1 MYQKKSSQIS
11 FILPFGGKLSPNN
24 RWIKLANLLPWEEIE
39 EDYAKNFPSRR
50 GAPGKSARM
59 ALAAL
64 IIKEMLNLSD
74 EDTVEAITET
84 PAMQYFI
91 GLEGFVQEE
100 PFEAS
105 SMVHFRK
112 RFPADFV
119 DQINQKLITQAKE
132 APSKESEDD
141 DDKNTKGASPSV
153 EKKEK
158 TDSEN
163 LSEETEEKKEVHQGK
178 LILDATCAP
187 ADICYPTDLGLL
199 NKAREKSEKIMDVL
213 YKRSKQT
220 KKKPRSYR
228 RIARKRY
235 LNIARRKK
243 PGSRLIRKGCGQQ
256 LRYLSRNLKHIEI
269 LATEVS
275 LESLKKRLYKDLLVI
290 HEVFRQQQVMYE
302 EKSHSIVYRIVS
314 ISQPHVRPIVR
325 GKAKA
330 SVEFGAKLSAS
341 VCDQGFVTLDRLNW
355 EAFNESTDLEFQ
367 IEKYRE
373 RTGHYPKALLADKI
387 YRTRA
392 NRKLCKELGIR
403 LSGPGLGR
411 PPKSEDLQK
420 EVRQQNWQDE
430 CERNRIE
437 GKFGQAK
444 RRFGLAKI
452 MGKLK
457 GTSESMIAVSF
468 LVLNLV
474 KLRELLFFVLFGVFR
489 LLSALHSKKH
499 SLPDDQQTD
508 SVKYR
513 DTTSDTFVM
522 ASC

>member
-1 MYQKKSSQIS
+1 VHFLRIMYQKTSSQIS
-11 FILPFGGKLSPNN
+11 FFLPFGGKLFSDN
-24 RWIKLANLLPWEEIE
+24 RWVKLANLLPWEEIE
-39 EDYAKNFPSRR
+39 EEYAKNFPSRR

-84 PAMQYFI
+84 PGMQYFI
-91 GLEGFVQEE
+91 GLESFVQEE

-112 RFPADFV
+112 RFPTDFV
-119 DQINQKLITQAKE
+119 DQINQKLIKQAKA
-132 APSKESEDD
+132 APSKEDNK
-141 DDKNTKGASPSV
+141 DDKNTKGTSPPV
-153 EKKEK
+153 EEEEK
-158 TDSEN
+158 TDLEKS
-163 LSEETEEKKEVHQGK
+163 LEETEEKEEVHQGK

-187 ADICYPTDLGLL
+187 GDICYPTDLGLL
-199 NKAREKSEKIMDVL
+199 NKAREKSEKIIDVL

-235 LNIARRKK
+235 LNIAKRKK
-243 PGSRLIRKGCGQQ
+243 PGFRLIRKGCGQQ
-256 LRYLSRNLKHIEI
+256 LRYLRRNFKHIEI
-269 LATEVS
+269 LSAEVS
-275 LESLKKRLYKDLLVI
+275 LNALSKRLYKDLLVI

-302 EKSHSIVYRIVS
+302 ENSHSVAHRIVS

-367 IEKYRE
+367 IEKYKG
-373 RTGHYPKALLADKI
+373 RTGHYPKAVLADKT
-387 YRTRA
+387 YR
-392 NRKLCKELGIR
+392 
-403 LSGPGLGR
+403 GPGLGR
-411 PPKSEDLQK
+411 PSKSEDLQK
-420 EVRQQNWQDE
+420 EVRQQNRQDE

-444 RRFGLAKI
+444 RRFGLARI

-468 LVLNLV
+468 LVMNLV
-474 KLRELLFFVLFGVFR
+474 KLRELLFFVLFWVFPF
-489 LLSALHSKKH
+489 LFAPYSKTHSR
-499 SLPDDQQTD
+499 PDDQPID
-508 SVKYR
+508 SGRSRV
-513 DTTSDTFVM
+513 TMLDTFAM

>member
-1 MYQKKSSQIS
+1 V
-11 FILPFGGKLSPNN
+11 
-24 RWIKLANLLPWEEIE
+24 KLADILPWEEIE
-39 EDYAKNFPSRR
+39 EEYAKNFSSRK
-50 GAPGKSARM
+50 GAPGKSARL

-64 IIKEMLNLSD
+64 IIKEMLSLSD

-84 PAMQYFI
+84 PAMQYFA
-91 GLEGFVQEE
+91 GLEKFVQEP
-100 PFEAS
+100 PFDPS

-119 DQINQKLITQAKE
+119 DQINQKLIKQAK
-132 APSKESEDD
+132 ASSSKESAK
-141 DDKNTKGASPSV
+141 DDKNTKGPSSSV
-153 EKKEK
+153 EKEEK
-158 TDSEN
+158 TDPENSARESEGK
-163 LSEETEEKKEVHQGK
+163 ETIHQGK

-187 ADICYPTDLGLL
+187 ADICFPTDLGLL
-199 NKAREKSEKIMDVL
+199 NKAREKSEKIIDVL
-213 YKRSKQT
+213 YKNSGKT

-228 RIARKRY
+228 KIARKRY
-235 LNIARRKK
+235 LNIAKRKK
-243 PGSRLIRKGCGQQ
+243 PGSSLIRKGCGQQ
-256 LRYLSRNLKHIEI
+256 LRYLRRNLKHIEI
-269 LATEVS
+269 LASEVS
-275 LESLKKRLYKDLLVI
+275 LGSLGKRLYKDLLVI
-290 HEVFRQQQVMYE
+290 HEVFRQQQVMFDE
-302 EKSHSIVYRIVS
+302 NSRSIAYRIVS

-341 VCDQGFVTLDRLNW
+341 VCDKGFVTLDRLNW

-373 RTGHYPKALLADKI
+373 RMGHYPKAVLADKI

-392 NRKLCKELGIR
+392 NRKWCKELGIR

-411 PPKSEDLQK
+411 PSKSEDLQK
-420 EVRQQNWQDE
+420 EVRQQNRQDE
-430 CERNRIE
+430 CERNAIE

-468 LVLNLV
+468 LVMNLV
-474 KLRELLFFVLFGVFR
+474 KLLELLFFALVWIFSLLFAPHSR
-489 LLSALHSKKH
+489 KQSHLSC
-499 SLPDDQQTD
+499 QQ
-508 SVKYR
+508 SNSGRYR
-513 DTTSDTFVM
+513 PTMLNTFAT